1 MATKNPFDL
10 LGDDESDDPTQLIAA
25 QEQKS
30 AAKKPSAAAPPAA
43 AAKLPSKPVPPAQA
57 VREARS
63 NTAPTRG
70 GPGRG
75 GPGRGRGGR
84 GAVAGQSRDFG
95 NGNGGGYSGGGGGGG
110 GGGGV
115 YSGVGGEDGDVS
127 RPTERGRG
135 PRQPYRGGRRGGYG
149 NEGEAADELGR
160 PPRRL
165 YDRKSG
171 TGRGY
176 GMKREGAGR
185 GNWGIVTDEP
195 IAQLRPFPFI
205 LLFWKAVCKE
215 LEADE
220 TVNIEEKSA
229 VAEKKAEEDAPSV
242 EDKDNKEGASKEAEE
257 KEQEDKEMTLDEYEK
272 VKEEKRKALLALKAE
287 ERKVEI
293 DKELQSMQQLSLK
306 KGNDEVFIMLVSS
319 LSQFSLSFL
328 TVLMVS
334 KGSEKEALKKKENA
348 ERDERAK
355 KSLSI
360 NEFLKPAEGER
371 YYSAGGRGRGRGRGP
386 FRGGFGGGS
395 TRGPTAAPS
404 IEDQEQFPTL
414 SGK

>member
-95 NGNGGGYSGGGGGGG
+95 NGNGGGYSVGGGGGYSGGGGGGG
-110 GGGGV
+110 SV

-195 IAQLRPFPFI
+195 IAQ
-205 LLFWKAVCKE
+205 
-215 LEADE
+215 EADE

-242 EDKDNKEGASKEAEE
+242 EDKDNKEGESKEAEE

-306 KGNDEVFIMLVSS
+306 KGNDEVFIML
-319 LSQFSLSFL
+319 
-328 TVLMVS
+328 
-334 KGSEKEALKKKENA
+334 GSEKEALKKKENA